1 MGSSSNIAMQTG
13 SGTWDIE
20 PSATIK
26 GQRGRFGW
34 GAQATYRLRA
44 EHRNNSGYRLG
55 NKALVTGWLSTGQ
68 THSNVE
74 PSWSTFCCVS
84 RATATMRS
92 FTHTPH

>member
-1 MGSSSNIAMQTG
+1 MGPSSNIAMQTG

-55 NKALVTGWLSTGQ
+55 NKALVTGWLSYRPNTL
-68 THSNVE
+68 
-74 PSWSTFCCVS
+74 
-84 RATATMRS
+84 
-92 FTHTPH
+92 